1 MYCRECGNKVDENS
15 KFCNRCG
22 SKIKL
27 NFDRKEEK
35 NYKEDNNI
43 IEKSYSFSKRKWLG
57 LILLSIIETNIGIKC
72 DKLYIEQ
79 QKKHLGLFKGSKK
92 TAVLKVKD
100 IKSMTRNKAIDLIDG
115 IYAIIFAILGLIAPP
130 LFLVSL
136 VCLWTGYGERLTLE
150 HNGIKT
156 RIHIDRKSNVNE
168 FISYINLD
176 AI

>member
-1 MYCRECGNKVDENS
+1 MYCRECGNKIDENS
-15 KFCNRCG
+15 RFCNICG

-27 NFDRKEEK
+27 DSDRKEEVDGNYNKIIK
-35 NYKEDNNI
+35 N
-43 IEKSYSFSKRKWLG
+43 SYSFSKQKWLG
-57 LILLSIIETNIGIKC
+57 LIMLFAIETNINVKY

-79 QKKHLGLFKGSKK
+79 QKKHLGLFKGKKKK
-92 TAVLKVKD
+92 TVLKITD

-136 VCLWTGYGERLTLE
+136 VCLWTGYGERLVLE

-156 RIHIDRKSNVNE
+156 RIHIGKKSNVNE
-168 FISYINLD
+168 FMADMNLD
-176 AI
+176 MI